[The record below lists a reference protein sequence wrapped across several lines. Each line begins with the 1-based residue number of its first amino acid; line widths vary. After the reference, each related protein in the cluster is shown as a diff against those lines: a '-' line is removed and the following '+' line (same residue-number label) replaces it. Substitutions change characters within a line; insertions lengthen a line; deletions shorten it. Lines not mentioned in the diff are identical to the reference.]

1 MNDHLRNL
9 AGLDRVIH
17 EPGRL
22 IIVALLFAVEEADF
36 RYLLNET
43 GMNKGTLSSH
53 LARLEA
59 EKYVNIEKTYRGKIP
74 LTILRLT
81 ESGRRAFQDYRVKL
95 KGAL

>member
-59 EKYVNIEKTYRGKIP
+59 EKYVDIEKTYRGKIP